1 MRTSISGSLL
11 ILTMLASYSASAAGP
26 VVELR
31 TEEESFVGRVVAHDD
46 NELWLEQQDGNLDLL
61 KKAEIREFK
70 KRSESFRPLSST
82 DMRAKLRK
90 ELGTEYDVIGTG
102 NYLVCGQKG
111 TAKKFADSF
120 EETYRTFTQY
130 FSVRGILPHKPEFP
144 LVAIVFPNQSEFA
157 AYARKKDGLMG
168 VGGIAGY
175 YIRTSNRVA
184 LYDRDPTQTAL
195 ELHPVETRDALSI
208 LESSDSNPMRML
220 LGGRSAFGSDAFAN
234 IESGTRDTIIHE
246 VTHQMAFNTG
256 VHNRIGQNP
265 RWFVEGLATV
275 FEAPGIRR
283 RDPSNRVINRVNPE
297 RFAWFQTYRKA
308 RRPSKFLQTF
318 LASDEA
324 MMRQPLDGYAEAWA
338 LTFYLLESRSREY
351 SAYIKKVSA
360 REPFENYGAEERVAD
375 FRSAFGQDLNLLEAA
390 YLRYMQDLK

>member
-1 MRTSISGSLL
+1 MTSRFFQSLL
-11 ILTMLASYSASAAGP
+11 LLTVLVCQPAFAASP
-26 VVELR
+26 LVELR
-31 TEEESFVGRVVAHDD
+31 TEEESYVGRVLAHDD
-46 NELWLEQQDGNLDLL
+46 NELWLQQQDGNLQLL
-61 KKAEIREFK
+61 KKPEIREFK
-70 KRSESFRPLSST
+70 KRPESFRPLSST

-90 ELGTEYDVIGTG
+90 ELGTEYEVIGTG

-111 TAKKFADSF
+111 SAKKFAESF

-130 FSVRGILPHKPEFP
+130 FSVRGILPHRPEFP

-157 AYARKKDGLMG
+157 AYARKADGLNG
-168 VGGIAGY
+168 IGGIAGY
-175 YIRTSNRVA
+175 YIRTTNRVA

-195 ELHPVETRDALSI
+195 ELRPAENVDPLSALETPA
-208 LESSDSNPMRML
+208 SNPLRML
-220 LGGRSAFGSDAFAN
+220 LGSHAAWGADAFAN
-234 IESGTRDTIIHE
+234 TESGTRDTIIHE

-283 RDPSNRVINRVNPE
+283 RDPANKVISRVNPE
-297 RFAWFQTYRKA
+297 RFAWFQSYRKA
-308 RRPSKFLQTF
+308 RRPAKFLQTF

-338 LTFYLLESRSREY
+338 LTFYLLESRPREY
-351 SAYIKKVSA
+351 SAYIKKVAA
-360 REPFENYGAEERVAD
+360 REPFGSYGSEERLAD

-390 YLRYMQDLK
+390 YLRYLQEIK